1 MKTLTAALLLLA
13 LLAGCAPSE
22 NTEQSDA
29 ASSPA
34 AEMQTQSDKSEH
46 AGHGETKTDEHA
58 AHGGDHAGHKIFFV
72 TPQDGAKVKSPLK
85 IQMGLEGM
93 DVKPAGELVENSGH
107 HHLIIDGAPIEAG
120 VVVPADDK
128 HIHFGQGQ
136 TETEVELSP
145 GEHTL
150 TLQFADG
157 HHKSYGPEMS
167 TTIRVTVE

>member
-1 MKTLTAALLLLA
+1 MKILTSALLLLA

-22 NTEQSDA
+22 NTESSDA
-29 ASSPA
+29 AASPA
-34 AEMQTQSDKSEH
+34 AEMQTQAEKAEH
-46 AGHGETKTDEHA
+46 AGHGDTQTEDHAEH
-58 AHGGDHAGHKIFFV
+58 GSDHAGHKIFFV
-72 TPQDGAKVKSPLK
+72 SPQDGAKVTSPLK
-85 IQMGLEGM
+85 IQMGIEGM
-93 DVKPAGELVENSGH
+93 TVQPAGELVENTGH
-107 HHLIIDGAPIEAG
+107 HHLIIDGAPVDKG

-157 HHKSYGPEMS
+157 YHQSYGPEMS